1 MPLMINVVLIDLTM
15 FLAEILLLTTL
26 IILLENAWQ
35 GIWTS
40 SVQMWT

>member
-35 GIWTS
+35 RIWTS